1 MFETNNETALPLAK
15 FQLITY
21 KEKHYKFDSSLRK
34 SCRLLKAKCVFQEQE
49 RTNQGRIEG
58 EREERER
65 KAKGEREE
73 GRGKEGQKEGEKKNR
88 RK

>member
-21 KEKHYKFDSSLRK
+21 KEKHFKFDSSLRK
-34 SCRLLKAKCVFQEQE
+34 SCRLLKAKCVLQEQE

-73 GRGKEGQKEGEKKNR
+73 GQKGEKKNR